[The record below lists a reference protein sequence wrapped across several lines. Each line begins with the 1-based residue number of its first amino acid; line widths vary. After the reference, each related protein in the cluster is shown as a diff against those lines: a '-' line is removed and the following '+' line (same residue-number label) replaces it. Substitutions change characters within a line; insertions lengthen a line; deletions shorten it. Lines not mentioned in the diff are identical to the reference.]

1 MKLTSFLILLNCYS
15 ILSAASCNMD
25 FINTKILNNP
35 FYANFTQT
43 KTIPVL
49 SRPLI
54 SKGLIWMSPTGKLVW
69 QNQLPIKSTMVISDS
84 GVNFYNKNDQLLP
97 DNNHTMVK
105 DISALFLNLLSGNSA
120 LLAEQ
125 FVQSLLCTDDSW
137 QLDLEPINK
146 SLSEIMVKITLYGSD
161 SLNVI
166 AFQEKRGDKT
176 RIELF
181 QLESITNTALEK
193 YLEQQ

>member
-1 MKLTSFLILLNCYS
+1 MKLTSLLIFLSCFS
-15 ILSAASCNMD
+15 TLSATSCNID
-25 FINTKILNNP
+25 YINTQVLNNP
-35 FYANFTQT
+35 IYANFTQT

-49 SRPLI
+49 TRPLI

-69 QNQLPIKSTMVISDS
+69 QSQFPIKSTMVVSDS
-84 GVNFYNKNDQLLP
+84 GVNFYNKSDQLLP

-120 LLAEQ
+120 KLAEQ
-125 FVQSLLCTDDSW
+125 FEQSLLCTESSW
-137 QLDLEPINK
+137 KLDLEPKNK
-146 SLSEIMVKITLYGSD
+146 SLSEIMVRLSLYGSD

-176 RIELF
+176 TIELF
-181 QLESITNTALEK
+181 QLESKTDTGLEK
-193 YLEQQ
+193 YLE